1 MGLKMTKIKAII
13 FDCYGVLVDDAMPAF
28 IEEHVSDEETK
39 RQIWEADDAVNRSEK
54 SVAEF
59 FAFLAGTVGMSA
71 REVTRILDANTINKQ
86 LFDYIRNEL
95 KPHYNIAI
103 LSNISGD
110 ILDELIGK
118 DNRALFDVETLS
130 YKVGAV
136 KPQPEIYHYCL
147 ERLDFDA
154 EQCVFID
161 DKERYCDA
169 ARSMG
174 MHTIRY
180 RNFEE
185 FKKSLEEVLT
195 HEN

>member
-1 MGLKMTKIKAII
+1 MSKVKAII
-13 FDCYGVLVDDAMPAF
+13 FDCYNVLVDDGMPAF
-28 IEEHVSDEETK
+28 VEEHVQDAEAK
-39 RQIWEADDAVNRSEK
+39 RQIWEADDAVNLGEK
-54 SVAEF
+54 TVLEF
-59 FAFLAGTVGMSA
+59 FEFLAKKADMTAEQVA
-71 REVTRILDANTINKQ
+71 QILDVNHVNQQ
-86 LFDYIRNEL
+86 LVEYIAREL
-95 KPHYNIAI
+95 KPSYKLAI

-110 ILDELIGK
+110 ILDDLIGK
-118 DNRALFDVETLS
+118 DNRALFDVEALS

-136 KPQPEIYHYCL
+136 KPQSEIYHYCL